1 MKGLVQK
8 DIYQLTS
15 SWFRPV
21 RIFFVIAVLAA
32 GMIFLKQD
40 SSIIL
45 VLLLLLM
52 VNNIQSLF
60 IKDSTN
66 RWLSL
71 LKSLKISTFAV
82 IGSRYITLV
91 VICVCGA
98 ILNFVYMLFSMF
110 LFNTSTGI
118 DVLVISS
125 ICLWVSLIYGLVI
138 IPFLYAFKQNG
149 LTLAI
154 IIMFSCV
161 ALLIKFSSAIT
172 KLAYI
177 IHSYSYVQLI
187 LIAIV
192 ALIGI
197 GIISMVVSY
206 LIVEKEK

>member
-98 ILNFVYMLFSMF
+98 ILNFVYMLFGMF

-192 ALIGI
+192 VLIGI

>member
-21 RIFFVIAVLAA
+21 RIFLVIAVLAA

-98 ILNFVYMLFSMF
+98 ILNFVYMLFGMF

>member
-71 LKSLKISTFAV
+71 LKSLKISTFAI

-98 ILNFVYMLFSMF
+98 ILNFVYMLFGMF

>member
-98 ILNFVYMLFSMF
+98 ILNFVYMLFGMF

-197 GIISMVVSY
+197 GIVSMVVSY

>member
-98 ILNFVYMLFSMF
+98 ILNFVYMLFGMF

-154 IIMFSCV
+154 IIMFGCV

-177 IHSYSYVQLI
+177 IHSYSYIQLI

-197 GIISMVVSY
+197 GIVSMVVSY

>member
-98 ILNFVYMLFSMF
+98 ILNFVYMLFGMF
-110 LFNTSTGI
+110 LFNTNTGI

-177 IHSYSYVQLI
+177 IHSYSYIQLI

-197 GIISMVVSY
+197 GIVSMVVSY

>member
-98 ILNFVYMLFSMF
+98 ILNFVYMLFGMF

-161 ALLIKFSSAIT
+161 ALLIKFSSVIT

-192 ALIGI
+192 ALMGI
-197 GIISMVVSY
+197 GIVSMVVSY

>member
-91 VICVCGA
+91 VICVCGT
-98 ILNFVYMLFSMF
+98 ILNFVYMLFGMF

-154 IIMFSCV
+154 IIMFSCA

>member
-98 ILNFVYMLFSMF
+98 ILNFVYMLFGMF

-161 ALLIKFSSAIT
+161 ALLIKFSSTIT

>member
-98 ILNFVYMLFSMF
+98 ILNFVYMLFGMF

-161 ALLIKFSSAIT
+161 ALLIKFSSVIT

>member
-21 RIFFVIAVLAA
+21 RIFFVIAVLVA

-52 VNNIQSLF
+52 VNDIQSLF
-60 IKDSTN
+60 IKDRTN

-91 VICVCGA
+91 VICVCGT

-177 IHSYSYVQLI
+177 IHSYK
-187 LIAIV
+187 
-192 ALIGI
+192 
-197 GIISMVVSY
+197 ISTIY
-206 LIVEKEK
+206 HDFFIF

>member
-15 SWFRPV
+15 SWFRPI

-98 ILNFVYMLFSMF
+98 ILNFVYMLFGMF

-172 KLAYI
+172 KLSYI

-197 GIISMVVSY
+197 GIVSMVVSY

>member
-32 GMIFLKQD
+32 SMIFLKQD

-98 ILNFVYMLFSMF
+98 ILNFVYMLFGMF

-177 IHSYSYVQLI
+177 IHSYSYIQLI

-197 GIISMVVSY
+197 GIVSMVVSY

>member
-91 VICVCGA
+91 VICVCGT
-98 ILNFVYMLFSMF
+98 ILNFVYMLFGMF

>member
-98 ILNFVYMLFSMF
+98 ILNFVYMLFGMF

-177 IHSYSYVQLI
+177 IHSYSYIQLI

-197 GIISMVVSY
+197 GIVSMVVSY

>member
-98 ILNFVYMLFSMF
+98 ILNFVYMLFGMF

-192 ALIGI
+192 ALISI

>member
-98 ILNFVYMLFSMF
+98 ILNFVYMLFGMF

-138 IPFLYAFKQNG
+138 VPFLYAFKQNG

>member
-21 RIFFVIAVLAA
+21 RIFFAIAVLAA

-98 ILNFVYMLFSMF
+98 ILNFVYMLFGMF

>member
-98 ILNFVYMLFSMF
+98 ILNFVYMLFGML

>member
-60 IKDSTN
+60 IKDSMN

-98 ILNFVYMLFSMF
+98 ILNFVYMLFGMF

-177 IHSYSYVQLI
+177 IHSYSYIQLI

-197 GIISMVVSY
+197 GIVSMVVSY

>member
-21 RIFFVIAVLAA
+21 KIFFVIAVLAA

-98 ILNFVYMLFSMF
+98 ILNFVYMLFGMF

-177 IHSYSYVQLI
+177 IHSYSYIQLI

-197 GIISMVVSY
+197 GIVSMVVSY

>member
-98 ILNFVYMLFSMF
+98 ILNFVYMLFGMF

-206 LIVEKEK
+206 LIIEKEK

>member
-98 ILNFVYMLFSMF
+98 ILNFVYMLFGMF

>member
-21 RIFFVIAVLAA
+21 RIFFVITVLAA
-32 GMIFLKQD
+32 GIIFLKQD

-98 ILNFVYMLFSMF
+98 ILNFVYMLFGMF

-177 IHSYSYVQLI
+177 IHSYSYIHLI

-197 GIISMVVSY
+197 GIVSMVVSY

>member
-98 ILNFVYMLFSMF
+98 ILNFVYMLFGMF

-172 KLAYI
+172 KLSYI

-197 GIISMVVSY
+197 GIVSMVVSY

>member
-60 IKDSTN
+60 IKDSMN

-98 ILNFVYMLFSMF
+98 ILNFVYMLFGMF

-197 GIISMVVSY
+197 GIVSMVVSY

>member
-98 ILNFVYMLFSMF
+98 ILNFVYMLFGMF

-161 ALLIKFSSAIT
+161 ALLVKFSSVIT

-197 GIISMVVSY
+197 GIVSMVVSY

>member
-98 ILNFVYMLFSMF
+98 ILNFIYMLFGMF

>member
-98 ILNFVYMLFSMF
+98 ILNFVYMLFGMF

-125 ICLWVSLIYGLVI
+125 ICLWVSLIVI

-161 ALLIKFSSAIT
+161 ALLIKFSSVIT

-197 GIISMVVSY
+197 GIVSMVVSY

>member
-98 ILNFVYMLFSMF
+98 ILNFVYMLFGMF

-161 ALLIKFSSAIT
+161 ALLIKFSSVIT

-197 GIISMVVSY
+197 GIVSMVVSY

>member
-98 ILNFVYMLFSMF
+98 ILNFVYMLFGMF

-138 IPFLYAFKQNG
+138 LPFLYAFKQNG

>member
-98 ILNFVYMLFSMF
+98 ILNFVYMLFGMF

-161 ALLIKFSSAIT
+161 ALLIKFSSATT

-177 IHSYSYVQLI
+177 IHSYSYIQLI

-197 GIISMVVSY
+197 GIVSMVVSY

>member
-15 SWFRPV
+15 SWLRPV

-98 ILNFVYMLFSMF
+98 ILNFVYMLFGMF

>member
-98 ILNFVYMLFSMF
+98 ILNFVYMLFGMF

-161 ALLIKFSSAIT
+161 ALLIKFSSVIT

-177 IHSYSYVQLI
+177 IHSYSYIQLI

-197 GIISMVVSY
+197 GIVSMVVSY

>member
-1 MKGLVQK
+1 
-8 DIYQLTS
+8 
-15 SWFRPV
+15 
-21 RIFFVIAVLAA
+21 
-32 GMIFLKQD
+32 
-40 SSIIL
+40 
-45 VLLLLLM
+45 
-52 VNNIQSLF
+52 
-60 IKDSTN
+60 
-66 RWLSL
+66 
-71 LKSLKISTFAV
+71 
-82 IGSRYITLV
+82 
-91 VICVCGA
+91 
-98 ILNFVYMLFSMF
+98 MLFGMF

-177 IHSYSYVQLI
+177 IHSYSYIQLI

-197 GIISMVVSY
+197 GIVSMVVSY

>member
-98 ILNFVYMLFSMF
+98 ILNFVYMLFGMF

-172 KLAYI
+172 KLACI

>member
-21 RIFFVIAVLAA
+21 RIFFVITVLAA
-32 GMIFLKQD
+32 GIIFLKQD

-98 ILNFVYMLFSMF
+98 ILNFVYMLFGMF

-177 IHSYSYVQLI
+177 IHSYSYIQLI

-197 GIISMVVSY
+197 GIVSMVVSY

>member
-71 LKSLKISTFAV
+71 LKSLKISTFAI

-91 VICVCGA
+91 VICVCGT
-98 ILNFVYMLFSMF
+98 ILNFVYMLFGMF

>member
-98 ILNFVYMLFSMF
+98 ILNFVYMLFGMF
-110 LFNTSTGI
+110 LFNTSTGV

>member
-98 ILNFVYMLFSMF
+98 ILNFVYMLFGMF

-161 ALLIKFSSAIT
+161 ALLIKFSSAVT